1 MDPQERYRAELRR
14 PGFTFD
20 PAQELAVGEFQRL
33 YLALTAG
40 PGTGLLNRLLARVSP
55 AATRFHE
62 PVRGLYL
69 WGGVGRGKTYLM
81 DLFFESLPP
90 GNKLRT
96 HFHRFMQRVHH
107 ELRDLAGHKNPLKLL
122 GERIARETRVLC
134 FDEFFVADIT
144 DAMILAGL
152 LEELFARGVTLVA
165 TSNVEPDGLYR
176 GGLQRQRFLPAIALL
191 KQHARVINVDGGID
205 HRLRLLE
212 QAELFHCPLDERAD
226 ESLMDSFNSLAPEPA
241 TKGQV
246 LEVEGRTI
254 VTR

>member
-1 MDPQERYRAELRR
+1 MDPQQRYRAELKR
-14 PGFTFD
+14 PGFRYD
-20 PAQELAVGEFQRL
+20 PAQELAVGELQRL
-33 YLALTAG
+33 YLALVAKPRAG
-40 PGTGLLNRLLARVSP
+40 SMRRLIARISP
-55 AATRFHE
+55 AGKPFHE

-69 WGGVGRGKTYLM
+69 WGGVGRGKTWLM
-81 DLFFESLPP
+81 DLFFESLAP

-107 ELRDLAGHKNPLKLL
+107 ELRDLAGQKNPLQLL

-152 LEELFARGVTLVA
+152 FDELFACGVTLVA
-165 TSNVEPDGLYR
+165 TSNVEPDDLYR

-191 KQHARVINVDGGID
+191 KQHTRVINVDGGID

-212 QAELFHCPLDERAD
+212 QAELFHYPLDERAD
-226 ESLMDSFNSLAPEPA
+226 ESLMRSFASLAPELG

-254 VTR
+254 VT